1 MKRRIAIATTL
12 VAVIVAA
19 ASTYAWARTQDASTL
34 RACAQKEDGSLRLV
48 ADGVACK
55 KNEIAVSWN
64 VVGPV
69 GPAGATGAAGAAGP
83 AGRDGRDGLQGPQG
97 VAGPQGPAG
106 AAGSGG
112 GAAASPNAIQ
122 GNFTATGQKQGAITG
137 DGPNGA
143 MILIGLSHAI
153 ISPRDAA
160 SGLPTGKRMHKPFT
174 ITKELDKSTPKL
186 LMALIQNENLTT
198 TTFNFF
204 RGKSTTPYLTVKLTN
219 ANVASRV
226 QTGETE
232 EISFTY
238 QKIEWTWVDGGVSAS
253 DDWEAPVA

>member
-1 MKRRIAIATTL
+1 MAVVTAL
-12 VAVIVAA
+12 VAIVVAA
-19 ASTYAWARTQDASTL
+19 ASTYAWARAQDTSTL
-34 RACAQKEDGSLRLV
+34 RACAQTGDGSLRLV
-48 ADGVACK
+48 TDGTACK
-55 KNEIAVSWN
+55 KNETAVSWN

-69 GPAGATGAAGAAGP
+69 GPAGTTGA

-112 GAAASPNAIQ
+112 TASSPDAIQ

-153 ISPRDAA
+153 VSPRDAA
-160 SGLPTGKRMHKPFT
+160 SGLPTGKRMHKPFV

-186 LMALIQNENLTT
+186 ITTLTTNENLTEVK
-198 TTFNFF
+198 FSFF
-204 RGKSTTPYLTVKLTN
+204 RGSSTTPYLTVKLTN
-219 ANVASRV
+219 ANIASWT
-226 QTGETE
+226 QTGGTE
-232 EISFTY
+232 QIGFTY
-238 QKIEWTWVDGGVSAS
+238 QKITWTWVDGGITAQ